1 MKKVKFFNKYP
12 TDINIDTEKDVEV
25 YMDEFNTAPIPTGG
39 IRIVILE
46 EPLKGLL
53 FEMAQIYTDRY
64 TYLLT
69 YHEELLNSISK
80 ARLLHSDCSRS
91 RINDYSFPEKV
102 FSVSSII
109 GGKNNPKME
118 GYELRHDVWR
128 NQDRIIIP
136 EEFYLSSWIKWN
148 EVDYNGKKILGDDKT
163 PLYNS
168 QFHIAI
174 ENTSIK
180 DYFTEKILDCFKTKT
195 VPIYFGCTNIGDYF
209 NTDGIFIVRNLCQVI
224 DSCNGLKINTYS
236 TMINAIEDNYERV
249 RKWGYNPDRIKNIV
263 IELIK

>member
-12 TDINIDTEKDVEV
+12 TNIDIDTEKDVEV
-25 YMDEFNTAPIPTGG
+25 YIDEFNTAPIPKGG

-53 FEMAQIYTDRY
+53 FTMAQTYTDRY
-64 TYLLT
+64 THLLT
-69 YHEELLNSISK
+69 YHTELLNSIPQ
-80 ARLLHSDCSRS
+80 ARLLHSDCSRT
-91 RINDYSFPEKV
+91 RINNYSFPTKS
-102 FSVSSII
+102 FSVSSLT
-109 GGKNNPKME
+109 GGKSDSKME
-118 GYELRHDVWR
+118 GYGLRHDVWR
-128 NQDRIIIP
+128 NQKRIIIP
-136 EEFYLSSWIKWN
+136 QEFFLSSFAKWN
-148 EVDYNGKKILGDDKT
+148 EADYNGKKILGDDKT
-163 PLYNS
+163 PLYDS

-209 NTDGIFIVRNLCQVI
+209 NTSGILIARNLDQVI
-224 DSCNGLKINTYS
+224 DSCNGLKTDTYP
-236 TMINAIEDNYERV
+236 TMTNAIEDNYERV
-249 RKWGYNPDRIKNIV
+249 KRWGGNEDRIKNIV